1 MRLIYIHKD
10 VYNQICDI
18 LEYRYVTL
26 FDHEENLLNIIRRET
41 NTKKFTILDGNIVL
55 DDNNNEY
62 KLILM

>member
-1 MRLIYIHKD
+1 MRLIYLHKE

-18 LEYRYVTL
+18 LSNGYVTL
-26 FDHEENLLNIIRRET
+26 FDHEEYLLNIVRKET

-55 DDNNNEY
+55 DENNKEY

>member
-1 MRLIYIHKD
+1 MRVIYLHKD

-26 FDHEENLLNIIRRET
+26 FEHEEYLLNIIRRET
-41 NTKKFTILDGNIVL
+41 NTQKFYMLDGNLVK
-55 DDNNNEY
+55 DENNNYY